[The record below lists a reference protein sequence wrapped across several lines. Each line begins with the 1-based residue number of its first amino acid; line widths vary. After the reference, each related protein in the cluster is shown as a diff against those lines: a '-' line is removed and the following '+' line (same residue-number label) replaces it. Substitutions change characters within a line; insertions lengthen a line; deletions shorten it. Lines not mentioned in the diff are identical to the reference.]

1 MILCDLHMHTTFC
14 DGKNTPEQMILSAID
29 KGLKVVGLSGHS
41 YTGIDSVFGMS
52 KDNLQQY
59 FDNIT
64 SLKSKY
70 ADKIKVLLGIEQDSF
85 APILDINFDYKIG
98 SVHYVLKDGNYL
110 GVDHSEQILITDV
123 NKYYNGDIYSYAE
136 DYYKQVANVI
146 KDTNADIIGHFDLI
160 TKFNEGYKLFD
171 EANERYVNA
180 YKKAIDELIPYGK
193 PFEIN
198 TGAISRGYRTAPY
211 PSVPIMKY
219 IKEKGGKF
227 ILSSD
232 SHSAENISF
241 KFDVCEQLAKEIGL
255 SLIDTI

>member
-41 YTGIDSVFGMS
+41 YTGNESVFGMS
-52 KDNLQQY
+52 KENIQQY

-64 SLKSKY
+64 SLKIKY

-85 APILDINFDYKIG
+85 SPILPINFDYKIG

-110 GVDHSEQILITDV
+110 GVDHSEKILINDV
-123 NKYYNGDIYSYAE
+123 NKYYNGDFFSYAE

-146 KDTNADIIGHFDLI
+146 EDTNADIIGHFDLI
-160 TKFNEGYKLFD
+160 TKFNEGYNLFD
-171 EANERYVNA
+171 ETNQRYVKA
-180 YKKAIDELIPYGK
+180 YKSAIDKLIHYGK

-198 TGAISRGYRTAPY
+198 TGAISRGYRTSPY

-232 SHSAENISF
+232 SHSEKNISF
-241 KFDVCEQLAKEIGL
+241 KFDECEKIAKELGL
-255 SLIDTI
+255 DLLETI